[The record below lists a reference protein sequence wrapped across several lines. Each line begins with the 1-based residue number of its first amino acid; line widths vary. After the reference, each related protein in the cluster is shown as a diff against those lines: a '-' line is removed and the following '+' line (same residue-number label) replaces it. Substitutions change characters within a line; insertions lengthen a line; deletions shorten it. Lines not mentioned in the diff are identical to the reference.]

1 MTTVTSPGVRAGEA
15 TREGGVAFGFCVSHA
30 PQIFTQPKEEDPAE
44 LSRMHEGYR
53 TVARRAREQK
63 VDALIIV
70 ALDHLHN
77 HFLNL
82 VPQFTLFTGEPGGGA
97 VQPPPHRAQRQP
109 GDRQQPHGR
118 PARPR
123 VRPRVQPERGP

>member
-1 MTTVTSPGVRAGEA
+1 MTTVTTDGVRSADVSSK
-15 TREGGVAFGFCVSHA
+15 GGVAFGYCVSHA

-44 LSRMHEGYR
+44 LARMHDGYR
-53 TVARRAREQK
+53 AVARSAKEDR

-82 VPQFTLFTGEPGGGA
+82 VPQFTVFTGVVVDGTFTATDHGFS
-97 VQPPPHRAQRQP
+97 VQ
-109 GDRQQPHGR
+109 D
-118 PARPR
+118 
-123 VRPRVQPERGP
+123 VC